1 MPPKTGGRGGGV
13 RATATREKN
22 PAVGPAPPPGRCQP
36 IKTTIINEDEDD
48 EIEEGDKSGDDK
60 DDEGQRKPIFEGLE
74 EEDLTGML
82 IDVVQEE
89 ERDIAFHLIDKFVR
103 RITKMRIRIEVLE
116 ERGLLSKGADLG
128 AL

>member
-1 MPPKTGGRGGGV
+1 
-13 RATATREKN
+13 
-22 PAVGPAPPPGRCQP
+22 
-36 IKTTIINEDEDD
+36 
-48 EIEEGDKSGDDK
+48 
-60 DDEGQRKPIFEGLE
+60 
-74 EEDLTGML
+74 ML

-116 ERGLLSKGADLG
+116 ERGLLLKGADLG